1 MNDFYTFHAKFI
13 LFFQPLFLPTRIITS
28 CILANANSNENAG
41 RDNFSTPVIL
51 INKRFH
57 FKISLF
63 ILTIF
68 ANTFLF
74 SQIPDFPTSQ
84 NINSQKVFEVPKIG
98 TTPNN
103 IHLPSVPTSWN
114 NQSLSKVEE
123 QNRRMI
129 QEDFKRMEMEQE
141 ELAQKKKIEKLQEDY
156 EATYFL
162 TSLSDKEGTNAYYTA
177 FENLSKLNPEDYSIT
192 NATFLVENAFYNNN
206 KDFQNN
212 YQSSIQKN
220 AQILLKEISNQGI
233 DFDDNVSKNLML
245 FQFFSKDTKQNGKVV
260 HKAFKYDFD
269 DYFGIKD
276 YSKMFVSKLMKTNSG
291 QCHSMPLLYLILAE
305 QIGAEANLVMS
316 PNHSYIRFQDDEG
329 EMQSI
334 ELTAGMFSTDTF
346 VLNSGFIKSEGLQS
360 GIYMKNLTKSEILS
374 QTFVDLASGYIHKYG
389 YDEFVAKVLQKSL
402 EINPNNVN
410 AKAYKSNTDQTRFM
424 QACERLGITPGKKE
438 DFEKAKQHPALISQ
452 LNEINRGHEQIESA
466 GYSTMTAEEYSSWLG
481 SVKKEENKQR
491 SEAIAEKMK
500 AIQAQKKK
508 EALKKTAPKKVQPK
522 KETPKIYKIPKEF
535 M

>member
-13 LFFQPLFLPTRIITS
+13 LFFQPLFFPTRIITS
-28 CILANANSNENAG
+28 CILPNANSDENAG
-41 RDNFSTPVIL
+41 RDNFSTPVIFT
-51 INKRFH
+51 NNRFS
-57 FKISLF
+57 FKTSLF

-68 ANTFLF
+68 SNSFLF
-74 SQIPDFPTSQ
+74 SQIPEFPTQENVIQQKIFQTPTIEMQ
-84 NINSQKVFEVPKIG
+84 NQNERV
-98 TTPNN
+98 
-103 IHLPSVPTSWN
+103 LN
-114 NQSLSKVEE
+114 NQPILKPIDERIQRQNEKLIAEANQDIKRRTEE
-123 QNRRMI
+123 QNQR
-129 QEDFKRMEMEQE
+129 
-141 ELAQKKKIEKLQEDY
+141 KITEKLQDDY

-162 TSLSDKEGTNAYYTA
+162 TSLSDKVGTNAYYSA
-177 FENLSKLNPEDYSIT
+177 FDNLSKLNPEDYSIT

-245 FQFFSKDTKQNGKVV
+245 FQFFSKDTKQNGKIV

-360 GIYMKNLTKSEILS
+360 GIYMKNLTKREILS

-389 YDEFVAKVLQKSL
+389 YDEFVAKVLEKSL

-424 QACERLGITPGKKE
+424 QACERLGITPEKKE
-438 DFEKAKQHPALISQ
+438 DFEKVKQHPALISQ
-452 LNEINRGHEQIESA
+452 LLEINSGHEQIESA

-481 SVKKEENKQR
+481 SVKQEENKQK

-508 EALKKTAPKKVQPK
+508 EALKKPAPKKVQPK
-522 KETPKIYKIPKEF
+522 KEAPKIYKIPKEL